1 MQQRLAWLKV
11 RDPRSFLCMMGMMCC
26 VFTAVGFWSPLMSVY
41 TGELGANV
49 SQIGIV
55 LATFQATSLA
65 SQYWWGRR
73 SDKIGRRKP
82 LLLVGTAGL
91 AIAYLIIALITS
103 WQWIIPAR
111 MLEGLVLAAY
121 NTSSL
126 AMIGDLLEGNEHRG
140 RLMGLYRMC
149 GSLAFSIASL
159 AGGSLAEIYSIRLP
173 FMIASGAYVL
183 AFIIACFIREQA
195 TSKPAAKS
203 EQVPPEQAGAPSV
216 IGAVSQRALWSF
228 MLLSFTWSSGM
239 GAVASFWPY
248 FMNSIGYT
256 TAQVGQL
263 WALTAMC
270 EVVWLMVVG
279 WVAERLGSKN
289 VMIFGVM
296 MMSTIFF
303 SYTLATSFL
312 WFVLIQLVRAIAYS
326 CFETPSL
333 LYATELGLRQHRGR
347 LAGLFYSATGI
358 GGIIGA
364 ALGGRLADWFGMV
377 GMFRIVVVF
386 MLSVAVLLIFLM
398 PSSRKQALAHEQ

>member
-11 RDPRSFLCMMGMMCC
+11 RDLRSFLCMMGMMCC
-26 VFTAVGFWSPLMSVY
+26 VYTAVGFWSPLMSVY
-41 TGELGANV
+41 TGKLGADLG
-49 SQIGIV
+49 QIGIV

-73 SDKIGRRKP
+73 SDRIGRRKP
-82 LLLVGTAGL
+82 LLLIGTAGL
-91 AIAYLIIALITS
+91 AIAYLIIAFISS

-140 RLMGLYRMC
+140 RLMGVYRMF

-159 AGGSLAEIYSIRLP
+159 IGGSLADAYSIRLP
-173 FMIASGAYVL
+173 FIIASGCYVL
-183 AFIIACFIREQA
+183 AFIIVSLIREQA
-195 TSKPAAKS
+195 PAKQQKAEQTQEAPQS
-203 EQVPPEQAGAPSV
+203 EASAGIST
-216 IGAVSQRALWSF
+216 VSQRALWSF
-228 MLLSFTWSSGM
+228 MLLSFTWAFGM

-279 WVAERLGSKN
+279 WIADRLGSKN

-296 MMSTIFF
+296 MMACIYF

-364 ALGGRLADWFGMV
+364 ALGGRLADWIGMV
-377 GMFRIVVVF
+377 GMYRSVVAF
-386 MLSVAVLLIFLM
+386 MLCVAVLLFFLM
-398 PSSRKQALAHEQ
+398 PNPRKVAPAH

>member
-41 TGELGANV
+41 TGELGADV

-73 SDKIGRRKP
+73 SDKLGRRKP

-91 AIAYLIIALITS
+91 AISYLIIALITS

-111 MLEGLVLAAY
+111 MIEGLVLAAY

-140 RLMGLYRMC
+140 RLMGIYRMC

-159 AGGSLAEIYSIRLP
+159 LGGSLAEAYSIRLP
-173 FMIASGAYVL
+173 FIIASGAYVL
-183 AFIIACFIREQA
+183 AFIIASFIREQ
-195 TSKPAAKS
+195 TGSKPTAKS
-203 EQVPPEQAGAPSV
+203 EQTASEQAGAPSV
-216 IGAVSQRALWSF
+216 MGAVSQRALWSF
-228 MLLSFTWSSGM
+228 MLLSFTWSFGM

-289 VMIFGVM
+289 VMIFGVIA
-296 MMSTIFF
+296 MSGIFF
-303 SYTLATSFL
+303 SYTLASSFF
-312 WFVLIQLVRAIAYS
+312 WFILIQLVRAIAYS

-364 ALGGRLADWFGMV
+364 ALGGRVADWIGMV
-377 GMFRIVVVF
+377 GMYRSVVVC
-386 MLSVAVLLIFLM
+386 MLCVAVLLIFLM
-398 PSSRKQALAHEQ
+398 PSSRRQALAQ